1 MTTGRRNFLI
11 GLGALSVAPGLARP
25 AFAQGTPS
33 WLEPGLHAKARSESG
48 KVVVYSSVNEQEGL
62 ALWRLYEQASGI
74 KVEYVRGS
82 DTQLLAR
89 MAIEARAGQR
99 SWDIVM
105 STAASRAPADFM
117 LPLAN
122 RNMADFYDGIL
133 GANGRSIGYAA
144 NVNMPAYNTS
154 LIKPGELPKSYEELA
169 QKKEWAGRTAI
180 DVGDIQWLS
189 GMVRHFGEDRA
200 RKLLAEIVANL
211 KPVITDGHLA
221 LARAVGAGEYAVA
234 INNYV
239 NLTNNVRINGNP
251 TDYWPMEPI
260 VVFYGQL
267 GVSARAPNPNAAQ
280 LAIDFV
286 LSHEGQTQLVTQ
298 GRVPVRRNVA
308 TNPPDLFQRIGNRQ
322 LVPVSL
328 DGADEKKWTQMFAE
342 IFRGRRS
349 PT

>member
-1 MTTGRRNFLI
+1 MSFGRRSLLKGI
-11 GLGALSVAPGLARP
+11 GAAGLAAGLPLP
-25 AFAQGTPS
+25 ALAQGAVS
-33 WLEPGLHAKARSESG
+33 WLDAGLLAKAKSESG
-48 KVVVYSSVNEQEGL
+48 KLVVYSSVNEQEGL
-62 ALWRLYEQASGI
+62 ALWRLFEQAAGI

-89 MAIEARAGQR
+89 MAIEARAQQR

-117 LPLAN
+117 QPLAN
-122 RNMADFYDGIL
+122 RSMAEFYDGIL

-144 NVNMPAYNTS
+144 NVNMPAYNTRMV
-154 LIKPGELPKSYEELA
+154 KPEELPKSYEELA
-169 QKKEWAGRTAI
+169 QRKDWAGRTAI

-189 GMVRHFGEDRA
+189 GMVRHFGEERA
-200 RKLLAEIVANL
+200 RKLLGEIVTNL
-211 KPVITDGHLA
+211 KPVIADGHLA
-221 LARAVGAGEYAVA
+221 LARAVGSGEYAVA

-251 TDYWPMEPI
+251 TDYWPMEPV

-267 GVSARAPNPNAAQ
+267 GVSARAPNPSTAQ
-280 LAIDFV
+280 LAINFI
-286 LSHEGQTQLVTQ
+286 LSREGQAQLVTQ
-298 GRVPVRRNVA
+298 GRVPVRRDVA
-308 TNPPDLFQRIGNRQ
+308 TNPPDLFQRIGDRK

-342 IFRGRRS
+342 IFKGRKS